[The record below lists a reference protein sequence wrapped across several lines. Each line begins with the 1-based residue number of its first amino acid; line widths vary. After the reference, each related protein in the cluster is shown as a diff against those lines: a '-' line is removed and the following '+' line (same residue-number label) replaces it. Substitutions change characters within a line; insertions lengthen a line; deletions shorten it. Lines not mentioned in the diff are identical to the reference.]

1 MNEDKAVRYNR
12 LKRRA
17 AAASLVA
24 SAVLLVGLAA
34 SGAAAAL
41 AGAVRALVAA
51 AGVPPALAPA
61 AVVAG
66 FVVALAALEEI
77 VTLPIA
83 WHRGF
88 VLERRYGLSRETPAG
103 WLRDHAR
110 AWLLGT
116 ALGVILAEAVYAAI
130 HLWPSYWWVAAAG
143 AALAGSALL
152 THLLPVAILPLFYPV
167 RRLERPELAA
177 RLLALA
183 RAAGIEAV
191 GVYEWGLG
199 GKTRRANAALV
210 GLGRTRRILLS
221 DTLLAEYPED
231 EIEVVFAHE
240 LGHHV
245 RGDIRGAL
253 AFEGVALLAAAFA
266 ADLALRWLGPRAGVQ
281 HAGDVAGLPLLLLG
295 AGAASILLVPM
306 ANALSRRNERGAD
319 RYALELTGRPAAF
332 ASAIRR
338 LADQNLADP
347 RPSRLVELFFHT
359 HPPLEERLQVA
370 AAWPAAAR

>member
-1 MNEDKAVRYNR
+1 M
-12 LKRRA
+12 
-17 AAASLVA
+17 
-24 SAVLLVGLAA
+24 
-34 SGAAAAL
+34 
-41 AGAVRALVAA
+41 
-51 AGVPPALAPA
+51 
-61 AVVAG
+61 
-66 FVVALAALEEI
+66 
-77 VTLPIA
+77 
-83 WHRGF
+83 
-88 VLERRYGLSRETPAG
+88 
-103 WLRDHAR
+103 
-110 AWLLGT
+110 
-116 ALGVILAEAVYAAI
+116 
-130 HLWPSYWWVAAAG
+130 
-143 AALAGSALL
+143 
-152 THLLPVAILPLFYPV
+152 

-245 RGDIRGAL
+245 RGDIRSAL
-253 AFEGVALLAAAFA
+253 AFEGVALLAAAVA

-359 HPPLEERLQVA
+359 HPPLEERLRVA